1 MASIDVL
8 KNALRANGLPTSG
21 NKDQMLQRLLSGQP
35 DKRKGKPVKAE
46 PAVIDATADDDDDA
60 YETFAAKERSSLM
73 AQGFSDEQ
81 LIAAEIK
88 RRYTTIQLM
97 KTKPKPVDKPKTP
110 TKPTSGDSEPVMLP
124 SKLSDEHAV
133 MANLVFV
140 TEAADGR
147 FMYLKSPKPK
157 SPASKPSPAASSS
170 KSGGKK
176 RAIDE
181 VAAAEPEP
189 EERVIDEATFD
200 QAVDIVSMRLFKKA
214 NIGKM
219 VALLQDYGL
228 NEFKESSDKS
238 EVARNLAEQLCYE
251 TDDEREE

>member
-35 DKRKGKPVKAE
+35 DKRKSKPAKAE
-46 PAVIDATADDDDDA
+46 SAVVDAMADEDGDA
-60 YETFAAKERSSLM
+60 YQTFAAKERSSLM

-88 RRYTTIQLM
+88 RRYAAIQLM
-97 KTKPKPVDKPKTP
+97 KPKPKPAADKPKTP
-110 TKPTSGDSEPVMLP
+110 TKATSDDTEPVMLP
-124 SKLSDEHAV
+124 SKLSDEHAA

-140 TEAADGR
+140 SEAADGR
-147 FMYLKSPKPK
+147 FMYLKSKPK
-157 SPASKPSPAASSS
+157 SPASKPSPAGSS
-170 KSGGKK
+170 KSNGKK
-176 RAIDE
+176 RALE
-181 VAAAEPEP
+181 EAAEPEP

-200 QAVDIVSMRLFKKA
+200 QAVDIVAMRLFKKA

-228 NEFKESSDKS
+228 NEYKESSDKS

-251 TDDEREE
+251 TDDDEE